1 MNGQIVDYSFH
12 TGSGTI
18 AGSDGNRYT
27 FTGDQWKTQE
37 TPGLGMR
44 VTFDADGGRAVSIY
58 LTMRA
63 PGAARESA
71 KSKGTAVRLA
81 IFLGAFCA
89 HHFYLGHY
97 RTAIVRLGLYPFGL
111 LIGSPVG
118 MKWYPLPFLVIV
130 AIILEVLALINAFG
144 YLAKSDEDFYE
155 EDVAGR
161 T

>member
-1 MNGQIVDYSFH
+1 MNGQIIDYSFH

-18 AGSDGNRYT
+18 AGSDGSRYS

-37 TPGLGMR
+37 THSPGMR
-44 VTFDADGGRAVSIY
+44 VTFDAVGNRAASIY
-58 LTMRA
+58 LTTRDPGGARA
-63 PGAARESA
+63 SE

-97 RTAIVRLGLYPFGL
+97 RTAIVRLGLYPFVL

-118 MKWYPLPFLVIV
+118 MKWYPLPFLVFA
-130 AIILEVLALINAFG
+130 AIILEILALINAFG
-144 YLAKSDEDFYE
+144 YLAKSDEAFYE
-155 EDVAGR
+155 EDVAD
-161 T
+161 